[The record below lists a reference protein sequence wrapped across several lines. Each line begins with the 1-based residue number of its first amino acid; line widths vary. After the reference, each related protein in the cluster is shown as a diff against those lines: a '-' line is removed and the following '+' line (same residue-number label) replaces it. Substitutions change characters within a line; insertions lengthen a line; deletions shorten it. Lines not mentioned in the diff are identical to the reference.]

1 MNNKLFVGNLSW
13 DVKDEDLQ
21 NLFEAH
27 GTVTSARVVTERE
40 TGRSRGFGF
49 VEMGSDEEAAAA
61 IDALNESDFMGRPLS
76 VNVARPKEA

>member
-61 IDALNESDFMGRPLS
+61 NDALNESDFMGRPLS